1 MDTNVPS
8 DTVASVQARAL
19 KAEKEVCAVH
29 SSVCVPA
36 CHLLIASCPHSFDV
50 FVTLPLPAIFLISL
64 YTYCQRQYSLLG
76 FAAACGAAGGAARRS
91 LVARPRLIVGV
102 WHSRVRCV
110 KRW

>member
-64 YTYCQRQYSLLG
+64 YTSILPTTI
-76 FAAACGAAGGAARRS
+76 FASRFCGCVRRCRRRSTTQPCGATA
-91 LVARPRLIVGV
+91 P
-102 WHSRVRCV
+102 H
-110 KRW
+110 RWGLAF

>member
-1 MDTNVPS
+1 MDTNVPC

-50 FVTLPLPAIFLISL
+50 FVTLPLPAISSYLCIHIANDNIRF
-64 YTYCQRQYSLLG
+64 
-76 FAAACGAAGGAARRS
+76 
-91 LVARPRLIVGV
+91 
-102 WHSRVRCV
+102 
-110 KRW
+110 